1 VITENIFTY
10 FFYDIILCPRGI
22 HHKSRLPLLA
32 TSPIRRARIAE
43 PVIIVAI
50 SDITALSSAVTIAVI
65 ISVLIFLLA
74 TSLTINGLLIVLVV
88 VLLLSWEFLLW
99 RLFGYWYQRCLLFSG
114 T

>member
-1 VITENIFTY
+1 VITENIFSY

-43 PVIIVAI
+43 PVIIVPI
-50 SDITALSSAVTIAVI
+50 SDIAALSPAVIPAAIAVI

-74 TSLTINGLLIVLVV
+74 ASLAINGLLIILVV
-88 VLLLSWEFLLW
+88 VLLLSWEFLLRW
-99 RLFGYWYQRCLLFSG
+99 LFGTGYQ
-114 T
+114 